1 MAAASTLKN
10 MALCLTAVCLVCS
23 AVVGVAYAVT
33 ADPIA
38 AAARAKTTASIARV
52 LPEFTAEP
60 EQGSVRVDG
69 TDYTATCL
77 SIGNPHCVIFT
88 DRIDGIDLKYLGPK
102 FEHHELF
109 PERINTEFVR
119 VVNRTTLRMR
129 VWERGNGAT
138 LACGTGACAAAIA
151 AVENGYCDRNADI
164 LVKMP
169 GGDLIVNVGDE
180 AVTLI
185 GDCVMV
191 FEGKLEY

>member
-1 MAAASTLKN
+1 M
-10 MALCLTAVCLVCS
+10 
-23 AVVGVAYAVT
+23 GVTV
-33 ADPIA
+33 P
-38 AAARAKTTASIARV
+38 
-52 LPEFTAEP
+52 
-60 EQGSVRVDG
+60 VDG
-69 TDYTATCL
+69 VDYTATCL

-88 DRIDGIDLKYLGPK
+88 DRIDGIDLRDLGPK
-102 FEHHELF
+102 FEHHALF

-119 VVNRTTLRMR
+119 VVNRTTLRTR